1 MSKHQLAGS
10 LSKKTLTL
18 EGKIKLLDSEA
29 TTGGIYKISQNSQ
42 ENTRAISFL
51 INKLQTAPAT
61 LLKKRPW
68 HRCFHVNF
76 GKFLRTPFLQNTSGR
91 VLLLIPTKKRKQS
104 CEQLA
109 EQYNI
114 GMKAAA
120 KLIKRWASIRK
131 EYELFKGNLQRNK
144 KR

>member
-51 INKLQTAPAT
+51 INKVADGASNFIKKET
-61 LLKKRPW
+61 LAQV
-68 HRCFHVNF
+68 F
-76 GKFLRTPFLQNTSGR
+76 
-91 VLLLIPTKKRKQS
+91 S
-104 CEQLA
+104 CEFWKIFKNTFFT
-109 EQYNI
+109 EHF
-114 GMKAAA
+114 
-120 KLIKRWASIRK
+120 WTSAS
-131 EYELFKGNLQRNK
+131 FDSNK
-144 KR
+144 KKKTKL